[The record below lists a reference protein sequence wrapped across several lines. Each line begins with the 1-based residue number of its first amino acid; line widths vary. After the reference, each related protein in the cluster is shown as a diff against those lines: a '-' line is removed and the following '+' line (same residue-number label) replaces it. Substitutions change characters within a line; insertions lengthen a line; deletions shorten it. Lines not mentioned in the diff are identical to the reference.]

1 MHFEVGQ
8 MRRFETIHK
17 VPSHGLKSSIP
28 STIDLQPYVVASIN
42 ELQSVCTNI
51 PSMDYTIQWSNMSH
65 DTLAYT
71 YTWYQW
77 DSSVWV
83 SANRFE
89 VHFNPHKQWWN
100 GTCSELPPNH
110 YDLKSAIMH
119 EILHGIG
126 YVSTIDSTKNAW
138 PTNYDRMIK
147 NSAGLTL
154 VTTNGQYTGQFGSPV
169 YIDSIRMYNPSTF
182 NSGSSFSHVHRSS
195 KLMSWYQSGCYRHF
209 DHDTKIILNRLGYG
223 CGASTKI
230 GGGGSGMAI
239 VGVIAGIVVVI
250 GIVVGVLV
258 GSKSGRKK
266 RELEPL
272 LKK

>member
-1 MHFEVGQ
+1 
-8 MRRFETIHK
+8 MRRFETILK
-17 VPSHGLKSSIP
+17 VPSHGLKSSIAN
-28 STIDLQPYVVASIN
+28 TIDLQPYVAASIN

-51 PSMDYTIQWSNMSH
+51 PLMDYTIQWSNMSH

-83 SANRFE
+83 PASQFE
-89 VHFNPHKQWWN
+89 VHFNPHEQWWN
-100 GTCSELPPNH
+100 GTCSELPSNH
-110 YDLKSAIMH
+110 YDLKTTIMH

-126 YVSTIDSTKNAW
+126 YVSTIDSSKSAW

-147 NSAGLTL
+147 NTAGRTL
-154 VTTNGQYTGQFGSPV
+154 VTASGQYTGQFGSPV
-169 YIDSIRMYNPSTF
+169 YIDSVRMYNPSAF
-182 NSGSSFSHVHRSS
+182 DSGSSFSHTHPSS
-195 KLMSWYQSGCYRHF
+195 KLMSWYQSGCYRHL

-223 CGASTKI
+223 CQIDAVGSAGT
-230 GGGGSGMAI
+230 GGGGSGMVIVGAI
-239 VGVIAGIVVVI
+239 VGIVVVI

-258 GSKSGRKK
+258 SSQSGRTK